1 MIWGNRDR
9 TTLLKTRRLASYIFK
24 RFEEIC
30 CVLRKACEVVGGT
43 QLADKACSMPSSAT
57 SELLTF
63 EQYDVCATAQSE
75 VIGNTASNDAA
86 TDDYDASICR

>member
-1 MIWGNRDR
+1 MG
-9 TTLLKTRRLASYIFK
+9 
-24 RFEEIC
+24 C
-30 CVLRKACEVVGGT
+30 T

-75 VIGNTASNDAA
+75 VIGNTASDDAA
-86 TDDYDASICR
+86 ADDYDASICR